1 VSPPDPLAVQS
12 RADLAAFVRSL
23 SEQDDATWENPR
35 TNAFLE
41 SLAAWVEDWPN
52 DLDERWSSFAT
63 ALLAATTY
71 E

>member
-1 VSPPDPLAVQS
+1 MSQLDPTAVHS
-12 RADLAAFVRSL
+12 RSEFVAFVRSL
-23 SEQDDATWENPR
+23 SNQDEASWENVR
-35 TNAFLE
+35 TGAFLE

-63 ALLAATTY
+63 ALLAATMY

>member
-1 VSPPDPLAVQS
+1 VK
-12 RADLAAFVRSL
+12 SL
-23 SEQDDATWENPR
+23 SKQDDATWENPR
-35 TNAFLE
+35 TQAFLE
-41 SLAAWVEDWPN
+41 SLAAWIDDWPS

>member
-1 VSPPDPLAVQS
+1 MSQLNPVAVQS
-12 RADLAAFVRSL
+12 RADFTAFVKSL
-23 SEQDDATWENPR
+23 RELDDATWENPR
-35 TNAFLE
+35 TKAFLE
-41 SLAAWVEDWPN
+41 SLAAWVEDWPD